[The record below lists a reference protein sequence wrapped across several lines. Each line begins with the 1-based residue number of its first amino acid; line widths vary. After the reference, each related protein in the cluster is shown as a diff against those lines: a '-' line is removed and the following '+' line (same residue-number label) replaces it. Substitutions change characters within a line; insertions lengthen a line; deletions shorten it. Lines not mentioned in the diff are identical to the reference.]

1 MKKILS
7 IICLFTVV
15 LTAASCKKETV
26 VVPNNN
32 ITRIKTVQPTAWTT
46 YQGNA
51 LTTDID
57 LPELTDDYNEN
68 GAVLVYVAYGDNAPW
83 EQLPETFDG
92 QAFSF
97 THNPGTVSLYVQNPN
112 GVGLPATPSPMY
124 VKIVLIESRN

>member
-32 ITRIKTVQPTAWTT
+32 LTIIKTVQSADWSTFE
-46 YQGNA
+46 GNA
-51 LTTDID
+51 LTTD
-57 LPELTDDYNEN
+57 LNVPELDNDYNEN
-68 GAVLVYVAYGDNAPW
+68 GAVLVYIAYGDNAPW
-83 EQLPETFDG
+83 EQVPETFGG
-92 QAFSF
+92 QSFSF

-112 GVGLPATPSPMY
+112 GTGIPATPSPMY
-124 VKIVLIESRN
+124 VKIVLIDSHN